1 MPRKKLTPPQAQNL
15 LEQYHLSGLTRNEF
29 CQKHDI
35 SLSFFGYWL
44 PKLQNLQATK
54 QPSFQELR
62 VQPID
67 HTPCKITLVSGV
79 TLEFPSSQLT
89 IALAILTDW
98 KA

>member
-1 MPRKKLTPPQAQNL
+1 MPRRKLTLSQAQNL

-29 CQKHDI
+29 CQKHAI

-44 PKLQNLQATK
+44 PKLQKRQATK

-62 VQPID
+62 VQPIA
-67 HTPCKITLVSGV
+67 HSPCKITLVSGV
-79 TLEFPSSQLT
+79 TLEFPSSQLS
-89 IALAILTDW
+89 IALDILTNW